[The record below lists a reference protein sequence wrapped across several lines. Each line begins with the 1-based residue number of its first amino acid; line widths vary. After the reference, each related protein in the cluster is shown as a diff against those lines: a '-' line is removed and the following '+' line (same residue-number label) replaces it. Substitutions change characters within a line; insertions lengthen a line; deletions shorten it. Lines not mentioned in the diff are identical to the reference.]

1 MYRILY
7 AIALFITILTAF
19 IVVDATS
26 ALAQKKPITTQI
38 TVTEDAA
45 AILMN
50 WPQDIIAFTSARTP
64 LKSLN
69 DLKSPGDWAVSGS
82 EIIPPLAR
90 LLMACG
96 ITKSPSQALS
106 TIALGNENFPKLFLK
121 NESLRLF
128 VTTIKT
134 KNVDKITKSGGGI
147 KVVFLDKN
155 GKVIEQRGK
164 W

>member
-1 MYRILY
+1 MYRNLHAIGLL
-7 AIALFITILTAF
+7 IALLTAF
-19 IVVDATS
+19 VVVDATS

-45 AILMN
+45 AALMN

-69 DLKSPGDWAVSGS
+69 DLKSPANWAVSGS
-82 EIIPPLAR
+82 ELMGQLSRLMLAGRIP
-90 LLMACG
+90 MTSCM
-96 ITKSPSQALS
+96 
-106 TIALGNENFPKLFLK
+106 ALGNENFPELFLK
-121 NESLRLF
+121 NESLKLF
-128 VTTIKT
+128 VSTTKT

-147 KVVFLDKN
+147 KVVFVDKN

>member
-69 DLKSPGDWAVSGS
+69 DLKGPDNWAVSGS
-82 EIIPPLAR
+82 DLMGPLSR
-90 LLMACG
+90 LLQACRIP
-96 ITKSPSQALS
+96 ITSCM
-106 TIALGNENFPKLFLK
+106 ALGNQNFPELFLK
-121 NESLRLF
+121 NELLRLF
-128 VTTIKT
+128 VSSTKT
-134 KNVDKITKSGGGI
+134 KNIDKITKSGSGI
-147 KVVFLDKN
+147 KVVFVDKN
-155 GKVIEQRGK
+155 GKAIEQKGK

>member
-7 AIALFITILTAF
+7 SIALSITILTAF

-45 AILMN
+45 AALMN

-82 EIIPPLAR
+82 DLIPPLAR
-90 LLMACG
+90 FLMASG
-96 ITKSPSQALS
+96 IAKSPAQALS
-106 TIALGNENFPKLFLK
+106 TRALGDENFPKLFLR

-128 VTTIKT
+128 VTSTKT

-147 KVVFLDKN
+147 KVVFLDRN

>member
-26 ALAQKKPITTQI
+26 ALAQNKPITTQI

-45 AILMN
+45 AVLMN

-69 DLKSPGDWAVSGS
+69 DLKSPANWADSGS
-82 EIIPPLAR
+82 DLIGPLAR
-90 LLMACG
+90 LLQACG
-96 ITKSPSQALS
+96 IPVTSCVTLP
-106 TIALGNENFPKLFLK
+106 NENFPKLFLK
-121 NESLRLF
+121 NESLKLF
-128 VTTIKT
+128 VTTAKT
-134 KNVDKITKSGGGI
+134 KNIDKITKSGGGI

-155 GKVIEQRGK
+155 DKVIEQRGK

>member
-1 MYRILY
+1 MYLNLHGIGSL
-7 AIALFITILTAF
+7 ITVLTAF

-26 ALAQKKPITTQI
+26 ALAQNKPMTVQI
-38 TVTEDAA
+38 TVTEDAVTE
-45 AILMN
+45 LEN
-50 WPQDIIAFTSARTP
+50 WPQDVTVFTSARTP
-64 LKSLN
+64 LKSLT
-69 DLKSPGDWAVSGS
+69 DLKSPGEWAVSGS
-82 EIIPPLAR
+82 DLMPPLGRFLNAS
-90 LLMACG
+90 G
-96 ITKSPSQALS
+96 VTKSMAQALS
-106 TIALGNENFPKLFLK
+106 IMAIGNENFPKLFLK

>member
-7 AIALFITILTAF
+7 AIALCTIILTAF

-26 ALAQKKPITTQI
+26 VLAQKKPITTQI

-45 AILMN
+45 AALMN
-50 WPQDIIAFTSARTP
+50 WPQDIIAITSARTP
-64 LKSLN
+64 LKSLS
-69 DLKSPGDWAVSGS
+69 DLKSPDNWAVSKS
-82 EIIPPLAR
+82 ELMGQLSRLMLAGRIP
-90 LLMACG
+90 MTSCM
-96 ITKSPSQALS
+96 
-106 TIALGNENFPKLFLK
+106 ALGNENFPQLFLK
-121 NESLRLF
+121 NESLKLF
-128 VTTIKT
+128 VTTAKT

-147 KVVFLDKN
+147 KVVFVDKN

>member
-7 AIALFITILTAF
+7 SIALSITILTAF

-45 AILMN
+45 AALMN

-69 DLKSPGDWAVSGS
+69 DLKSPDNWAVSGS
-82 EIIPPLAR
+82 ELMWQCKRLMLAGRIP
-90 LLMACG
+90 MTNCM
-96 ITKSPSQALS
+96 
-106 TIALGNENFPKLFLK
+106 ALGDENFPKLFLK
-121 NESLRLF
+121 NESLKLF
-128 VTTIKT
+128 VSTTKT

-147 KVVFLDKN
+147 KVVFVDMN
-155 GKVIEQRGK
+155 GKAIEQRGK

>member
-7 AIALFITILTAF
+7 SIALSITILTAF

-45 AILMN
+45 AALMN

-69 DLKSPGDWAVSGS
+69 DLKSPANWAVSGS
-82 EIIPPLAR
+82 ELMGQLSRLMLAGRIP
-90 LLMACG
+90 MTSCM
-96 ITKSPSQALS
+96 
-106 TIALGNENFPKLFLK
+106 ALGNENFPELFSK
-121 NESLRLF
+121 NESLKLF
-128 VTTIKT
+128 VSTTKT

-155 GKVIEQRGK
+155 GKVIEQKGK